1 MNCWQLFRFGT
12 LRSEL
17 ARGEYTMPE
26 LQKFFT
32 NALNGSSTFHG
43 KILRNKPCRSW
54 SGKTTFL
61 ERGRLASLLAIL
73 LVFSVVICV
82 WSSRYQQ
89 GVDSIIRLGRRGGAS
104 LIAHSHH
111 Y

>member
-1 MNCWQLFRFGT
+1 MSSVQIRDLHFRYGQGDFR
-12 LRSEL
+12 LEV
-17 ARGEYTMPE
+17 PE
-26 LQKFFT
+26 LDI
-32 NALNGSSTFHG
+32 ASGASLACVGPSG
-43 KILRNKPCRSW
+43 
-54 SGKTTFL
+54 SGKSTFL